1 MKTHKNACRVTPRL
15 DPVKSRQPAGTSGKA
30 EQNPSALEQGLT
42 YWRNQAWFL
51 LAQVRER
58 DAGIAERASV
68 EQGLR
73 EEIARLQT
81 ECAALGNAA
90 ERSRDQNRR
99 VQSAFATADAAR
111 SRAETE
117 ALREREERRS
127 LETRIAQM
135 DAALKQQKALIHGL
149 GQALKTAEERAQSL
163 AQQVEAQALA
173 SQIPPAAKVWHPFD
187 VKVAR
192 RA

>member
-1 MKTHKNACRVTPRL
+1 MKTQRKACRVTPRL
-15 DPVKSRQPAGTSGKA
+15 DPVKSRQAAGTSGTA

-58 DAGIAERASV
+58 EAALAERAPL
-68 EQGLR
+68 EQGFKD
-73 EEIARLQT
+73 EVARLQS
-81 ECAALGNAA
+81 ECAALADAA
-90 ERSRDQNRR
+90 ERSKDQNRR
-99 VQSAFATADAAR
+99 VQAAFATADAAR
-111 SRAETE
+111 SRAEME

-127 LETRIAQM
+127 LESRIAQM
-135 DAALKQQKALIHGL
+135 DAALKQQKALIHEL
-149 GQALKTAEERAQSL
+149 GQSLRLAEERAQAS
-163 AQQVEAQALA
+163 ARQVEAQAAA
-173 SQIPPAAKVWHPFD
+173 SQLPPAAKVWHPFD

>member
-1 MKTHKNACRVTPRL
+1 MKTLRKACRVTPRL
-15 DPVKSRQPAGTSGKA
+15 DPVKSRQPAGNSGKA

-58 DAGIAERASV
+58 DAAIAAQASQ
-68 EQGLR
+68 EQAVR
-73 EEIARLQT
+73 DEIARLQT
-81 ECAALGNAA
+81 ECAALGSAA

-117 ALREREERRS
+117 ALQEREERRA
-127 LETRIAQM
+127 LETRMTQM
-135 DAALKQQKALIHGL
+135 DSALKQQKALIHGL
-149 GQALKTAEERAQSL
+149 GQALKAAEERAQTL
-163 AQQVEAQALA
+163 AQQVEAQATAGVL
-173 SQIPPAAKVWHPFD
+173 PPAAKVWHPFD